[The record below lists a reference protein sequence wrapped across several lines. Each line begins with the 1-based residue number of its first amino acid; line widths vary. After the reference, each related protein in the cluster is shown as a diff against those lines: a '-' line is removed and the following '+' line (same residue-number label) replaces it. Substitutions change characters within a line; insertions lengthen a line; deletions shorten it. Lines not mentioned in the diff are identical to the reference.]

1 MIATAATTLASAET
15 CPAAYNGRLAINE
28 CHGYIDCMNGF
39 EVNRANCQDDMLY
52 SSSTENCES
61 SDLVTECSVIVAAA
75 TDAPLPTT
83 SLLRATRPAS
93 STEPQVVYDGHDSV
107 AVFSTATA
115 VESTPETP
123 VLIDDKEMW
132 VPDTTQASSTTPQ
145 VVIDGPDALAPL
157 TTVPAGN
164 VVTTTPKVFMTV
176 LMLLPSGP
184 QPKQAILLHFK
195 SITHLSAPRAPAF
208 QYTPIPTHVRRISAV
223 YLQFGT
229 ICILPKLLAVKS
241 FQLTKSITTVASITE

>member
-1 MIATAATTLASAET
+1 
-15 CPAAYNGRLAINE
+15 
-28 CHGYIDCMNGF
+28 
-39 EVNRANCQDDMLY
+39 MLY

-61 SDLVTECSVIVAAA
+61 SDLVAECSVIVAAA
-75 TDAPLPTT
+75 TEAPLPTT
-83 SLLRATRPAS
+83 SLPRATRLAS

-145 VVIDGPDALAPL
+145 VVIDGPDAVAPS

-164 VVTTTPKVFMTV
+164 VVTTTPKVVYDGTDATAIWSTTEAGN
-176 LMLLPSGP
+176 PS
-184 QPKQAILLHFK
+184 
-195 SITHLSAPRAPAF
+195 SF
-208 QYTPIPTHVRRISAV
+208 QEYYTPIRSKSTCIPVYANTNTRKKNLRRLPSVWDDLYPAKIACCEVFSFNQKH
-223 YLQFGT
+223 YDS
-229 ICILPKLLAVKS
+229 CINN
-241 FQLTKSITTVASITE
+241 